1 MRAALTVS
9 AAPLPSSTSPGS
21 GRPSRAARG
30 HPACSLQSLC
40 AHSACTLR
48 SLCAHSACTL
58 RSLCRRTFTL
68 HLLCV
73 HYSLTLCALFAHT
86 ACTLLSRCTR
96 RRKRR
101 GRPAARRRARL
112 GAREALGAPSCC
124 LGVRRVHTIVVLA
137 SALAPRAW
145 HVGIAREGTAPPPL
159 APRRRRTAPDTPAQA
174 PRAPRSAPPR
184 SRRWRSAARCSCATA
199 SPCCPPRCD
208 RSRRAARRTST
219 AKLKILVGV
228 PHRWPGAVPVSG
240 AGRLGSRRTPGKI
253 EIPCYCSSCA
263 NVTYMCYRSGGVVYI
278 LTQATR
284 PAMPIPGNAMVKL
297 CSHSSTSSLSH
308 TPYYALMFGAGK
320 TKLSYA
326 GTLSPRM
333 IVCIKLS

>member
-1 MRAALTVS
+1 MLLRDGLAVLPAALV
-9 AAPLPSSTSPGS
+9 PD
-21 GRPSRAARG
+21 
-30 HPACSLQSLC
+30 Q
-40 AHSACTLR
+40 
-48 SLCAHSACTL
+48 
-58 RSLCRRTFTL
+58 
-68 HLLCV
+68 
-73 HYSLTLCALFAHT
+73 
-86 ACTLLSRCTR
+86 
-96 RRKRR
+96 
-101 GRPAARRRARL
+101 ARRVGRVRSTTRARH
-112 GAREALGAPSCC
+112 A
-124 LGVRRVHTIVVLA
+124 
-137 SALAPRAW
+137 
-145 HVGIAREGTAPPPL
+145 
-159 APRRRRTAPDTPAQA
+159 
-174 PRAPRSAPPR
+174 
-184 SRRWRSAARCSCATA
+184 A
-199 SPCCPPRCD
+199 SPID
-208 RSRRAARRTST
+208 VITSKT

-228 PHRWPGAVPVSG
+228 PHRWPGAAPVSG